1 MEFLKSPLFGNIIL
15 ILTVLVTLF
24 IWHNDK
30 KQKIKSY
37 AQLLLLQIRSIENGI
52 TEIQTNG
59 LDREFLNESP
69 FLAIPILFDKNY
81 WDEYSHLLLNKLGV
95 TDYEVISNFYEKS
108 SRIKENQIEIK
119 NKMKESLY
127 WRGYHIY
134 NSKYSVGLD
143 ISKDLMTVN
152 QMIDVIKDREKVLG
166 FSMYIPG
173 EYPKQILKLLETY
186 KPLRGTVAYSKL
198 EELSKI
204 KVF

>member
-1 MEFLKSPLFGNIIL
+1 MELLKNPSLGNIIL
-15 ILTVLVTLF
+15 VLTVIVTLF
-24 IWHNDK
+24 IWYNDK
-30 KQKIKSY
+30 RQKIKNY
-37 AQLLLLQIRSIENGI
+37 AQLLVLQIKNIENGI
-52 TEIQTNG
+52 IEIQTNG

-81 WDEYSHLLLNKLGV
+81 WDEYSHLLLNKLGI

-108 SRIKENQIEIK
+108 SRIKEYQIEIK

-127 WRGYHIY
+127 WKGYYSY
-134 NSKYSVGLD
+134 NKKYATIFETWQETPHVKDILSKVSE
-143 ISKDLMTVN
+143 
-152 QMIDVIKDREKVLG
+152 REKEFAVQT
-166 FSMYIPG
+166 YIPA

>member
-1 MEFLKSPLFGNIIL
+1 MEFLKSSSFGNIVL
-15 ILTVLVTLF
+15 VLTIIVTLF

-30 KQKIKSY
+30 RQKIKNY
-37 AQLLLLQIRSIENGI
+37 AQLLLLQIRNIENGI
-52 TEIQTNG
+52 TEIKTNG
-59 LDREFLNESP
+59 LDREFLNEST
-69 FLAIPILFDKNY
+69 FLSIPILFDKNY
-81 WDEYSHLLLNKLGV
+81 WEEYSHLLLNKLGV

-119 NKMKESLY
+119 NKMKEFLY

-134 NSKYSVGLD
+134 NSKYSIGLNPNV
-143 ISKDLMTVN
+143 DLMKIN
-152 QMIDVIKDREKVLG
+152 QVIDEIKARETVLG